1 MHLLLP
7 NFHIHHSQLSRV
19 MPNGCVCMDCN
30 LACDVLDTGQ
40 LMQIFSAPMS
50 LPLLSMTHVIQSH

>member
-1 MHLLLP
+1 
-7 NFHIHHSQLSRV
+7 